1 MRLDYVIQK
10 NSDGTISNPY
20 LVKDGENEYYIT
32 WRQLCAP
39 QIEPLI
45 DSNYVQR
52 LQTTIIGDLMSDI
65 RVSVELKAPEWEEY
79 LWFINA
85 GGLILPALYGPC
97 ANQAI

>member
-1 MRLDYVIQK
+1 MMPDYLIQK

-20 LVKDGENEYYIT
+20 LVKDGEIEYYIT

-45 DSNYVQR
+45 DPNYVQR
-52 LQTTIIGDLMSDI
+52 LQTSIIGEFMSDV
-65 RVSVELKAPEWEEY
+65 RVGVGSGSPYWEEY
-79 LWFINA
+79 LYFINA

-97 ANQAI
+97 SIQQP